1 MCVQLLFVL
10 LLLLF
15 SKPRLKGEDFFGL
28 RIHIRFLYNHSLL
41 QTASFHTH
49 LVFLK
54 GSNFGN
60 WNSNYSKG

>member
-1 MCVQLLFVL
+1 MCVQLLFV

-49 LVFLK
+49 LVF
-54 GSNFGN
+54 
-60 WNSNYSKG
+60 